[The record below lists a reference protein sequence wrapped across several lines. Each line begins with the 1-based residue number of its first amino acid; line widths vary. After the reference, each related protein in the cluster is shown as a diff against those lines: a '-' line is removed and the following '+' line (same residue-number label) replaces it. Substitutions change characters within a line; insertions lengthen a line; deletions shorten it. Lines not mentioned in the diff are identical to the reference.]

1 MLKFAASCNLW
12 SKPYIKIGLFIGD
25 AVSMPVHWYYD
36 VTMIKFDFK
45 GWISKYES
53 PKDQHPTSILKISN
67 TGSIKMIPKI
77 LCTF

>member
-1 MLKFAASCNLW
+1 
-12 SKPYIKIGLFIGD
+12 
-25 AVSMPVHWYYD
+25 MPVHWYYD